1 MRKRRDGW
9 RKKKRAALVPSR
21 GTPNFRDAAS
31 GRGLSLPVVA
41 AFLPLCQHPP
51 QQQPGWWWWV
61 GDGREADILF
71 FRGPRRE
78 LAASDQHRPFVTR
91 AAGHAAAMDRATA
104 SKKMRVAGLVLARGG
119 SEAVKKKNARVLCGL
134 PLLTWVLRPM
144 KHCKTLDE
152 IWVST
157 DDQEIE
163 DIATAE
169 SCAVVRRSEEFA
181 QPDSPSV
188 LAVQEFMREVPGIDV
203 VALVQCTSPCLV
215 PSYLD
220 EAVNLVT
227 SDRYDSVFS
236 VTRDYKWRWTEL
248 SQDGTTRPLNFDPAQ
263 RLCRQEWVGEIVET
277 GHFYVTRAEYV
288 QDGLLQGGRC
298 GFVELPQ
305 YLCHEVDTEDDL
317 LIVEQ
322 KLQKY
327 GFKGDIVL
335 DAPSEFQ

>member
-1 MRKRRDGW
+1 M
-9 RKKKRAALVPSR
+9 
-21 GTPNFRDAAS
+21 
-31 GRGLSLPVVA
+31 VV
-41 AFLPLCQHPP
+41 
-51 QQQPGWWWWV
+51 V

-71 FRGPRRE
+71 IRGWRD
-78 LAASDQHRPFVTR
+78 AAAAADQRPFVTR
-91 AAGHAAAMDRATA
+91 VGHAATMEADRATA
-104 SKKMRVAGLVLARGG
+104 SAAKKMRVAGLVLARGG
-119 SEAVKKKNARVLCGL
+119 SEAVKKKNARLLCGL
-134 PLLTWVLRPM
+134 PLLSWVLRPM

-157 DDQEIE
+157 DEQEIE
-163 DIATAE
+163 DIATTE
-169 SCAVVRRSEEFA
+169 SCGVVRRSDEFA
-181 QPDSPSV
+181 QADSPSV
-188 LAVQEFMREVPGIDV
+188 LAVQEFMREVPGFDV
-203 VALVQCTSPCLV
+203 VALVQCTSPCLM

-277 GHFYVTRAEYV
+277 GHFYVTRAEYI

-317 LIVEQ
+317 LIAEQ

-327 GFKGDIVL
+327 GFKGEIVL